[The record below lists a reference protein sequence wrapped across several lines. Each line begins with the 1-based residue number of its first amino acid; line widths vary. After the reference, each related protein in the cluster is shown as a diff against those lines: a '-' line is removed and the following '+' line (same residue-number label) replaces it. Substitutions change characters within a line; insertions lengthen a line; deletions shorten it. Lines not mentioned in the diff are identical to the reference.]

1 MEFGFTIQFLL
12 NLGTLVLSFA
22 PILAFLVLIIS
33 VLAIVIGKQENW
45 SLVDSLYFG
54 FITASTVGYGDFR
67 PSQNKGKLLA
77 IVIAL
82 CGLILT
88 GVIVASAVESAILAY
103 EAINARDVT
112 EVINS
117 R

>member
-12 NLGTLVLSFA
+12 TLGKLVLSFS
-22 PILAFLVLIIS
+22 PIIAFLILVIS
-33 VLAIVIGKQENW
+33 MLAITIGKREGW
-45 SLVDSLYFG
+45 TLADSLYFG

-67 PSQNKGKLLA
+67 PSQRRGKWLA

-88 GVIVASAVESAILAY
+88 GIVVALAVESAAEAY
-103 EAINARDVT
+103 RVLNAREVT
-112 EVINS
+112 EVIGS
-117 R
+117 H